1 MGTMHLH
8 PASQP
13 NMPAVARI
21 LSRYDRESLEAF
33 LEVALELLD
42 TMDGNPDL
50 EDGGDNEPDGDAQG
64 DVSWSEWHT
73 RTLRTQR
80 KAGAEMASTREIG
93 DQEDDE
99 NDDPAEEDDDSGD
112 HASED
117 EPAGYRAQS
126 RSDFGPGCPIS
137 DPGGGNVG
145 DECQIDAVPPYTG
158 PLS

>member
-50 EDGGDNEPDGDAQG
+50 ED
-64 DVSWSEWHT
+64 
-73 RTLRTQR
+73 
-80 KAGAEMASTREIG
+80 
-93 DQEDDE
+93 
-99 NDDPAEEDDDSGD
+99 DDPAEEDDDSGD

-137 DPGGGNVG
+137 DPGGGNVE
-145 DECQIDAVPPYTG
+145 DDAQIDSLPPYTG
-158 PLS
+158 PLH